1 MRKAN
6 CWLRLMLM
14 FPLLTACGGDGEPL
28 VCIGPACFTDV
39 AFTPQDG
46 TFPDARQSADVVA
59 TDVPLPNDH
68 QVTLPDLPDSAVPLD
83 GVLDDSKSWS
93 DLDLVLPDTPLLDK
107 LTPEDATS
115 TDIPL
120 VDQVPTDIPCNPSCS
135 GLQCGP
141 DGCGGSCGDC
151 NDFLDCTDDSCG
163 PGGLCQFIDNGQ
175 PCEPVEVEDLY
186 FDVVVVGAGTGGVS
200 AAIEAARLGMNVA
213 LLERTDW
220 IGGQMTA
227 AAVSNMDEGLKN
239 RDSGIYKE
247 FIDKI
252 KSHYGA
258 LGKSIG
264 TCYWSNGTYCF
275 EPSVGRT
282 ILEEMVAAEG
292 SSISL
297 YTRATVTDVLTN
309 GSIVQGIAAEVLS
322 GNTSQT
328 YAFHALQTIDAT
340 ETGDVLALS
349 PAPYRL
355 GKGTSYAP
363 QPSSCIQEFT
373 YTAVIRK
380 YGGTPPAGFSIT
392 SPPPGYSATLQD
404 HFESIVVNNGAHWV
418 TGPNEYPADWETH
431 TGYRGMPD
439 STAPGSAQ
447 SSQPELLT
455 RTGVNWANDYPITS
469 GDLENGNW
477 QQVFCEGKLRTLQF
491 LYYAQQILGHS
502 QWSVANDEGYA
513 TQFQMNDNLCSA
525 IPGNL
530 KTLEQN
536 LPVHPYVR
544 EGRRMIGV
552 KLLTAP
558 QIYREAPCPGCAPRA
573 LTTFPSSVA
582 VGDYAVDLH
591 GCHSNSDLEEQFENE
606 GDVPPGFQAGAFQL
620 PMEIFVPSAVDGLL
634 AAEKNLSVTRLVNG
648 AIRLQPITMLTGQ
661 AAGAIAALAIN
672 RGLQPRNLHPAIVQD
687 HLVDQGC
694 MLAVWPFADVPRWHP
709 AWTDI
714 QFTAARELMMGYGES
729 EYAPGDEMSRA
740 MMAVLMTRLFE
751 ISVGPGPPNPTFGDM
766 PKGHWAYDFV
776 EALYAAGLTGG
787 CNVEELLFCPDDP
800 VVRAAA
806 ATFLMKG
813 LGYAADGAPANPYFN
828 DIDPSHWGYP
838 WVQWAAKEGIMEGCG
853 GGKFCPGDPI
863 TRAESAGV
871 ARKTVLLKAD

>member
-1 MRKAN
+1 MLKMN
-6 CWLRLMLM
+6 SWLRLVLM
-14 FPLLTACGGDGEPL
+14 FPLLTACGGGGEEV
-28 VCIGPACFTDV
+28 VCSGPACSQDV
-39 AFTPQDG
+39 AFTPQDA
-46 TFPDARQSADVVA
+46 TSLDAGKPADGLA
-59 TDVPLPNDH
+59 TDGPLPNDH
-68 QVTLPDLPDSAVPLD
+68 LSTLPDLADSNDSPDGMMEDNHL
-83 GVLDDSKSWS
+83 GS
-93 DLDLVLPDTPLLDK
+93 DVELYLPDGKFVDEIAL
-107 LTPEDATS
+107 EDSGTA
-115 TDIPL
+115 DVPL
-120 VDQVPTDIPCNPSCS
+120 VDTGSSDTPCIPDCN
-135 GLQCGP
+135 GLECGP
-141 DGCGGSCGDC
+141 DGCGGDCGGCD
-151 NDFLDCTDDSCG
+151 DSLDCTDDSCG
-163 PGGLCQFIDNGQ
+163 PGGLCQHTDNGQ
-175 PCEPVEVEDLY
+175 PCQPVEVEHLY

-220 IGGQMTA
+220 IGGQMTG
-227 AAVSNMDEGLKN
+227 AAVSNMDEGHKN

-252 KSHYGA
+252 KAHYGA

-275 EPSVGRT
+275 EPSVGRS

-292 SSISL
+292 NSISL
-297 YTRATVTDVLTN
+297 FTRATVTDVLAN
-309 GSIVQGIAAEVLS
+309 GSVVQGVVADVLS
-322 GNTSQT
+322 GNANQP
-328 YAFHALQTIDAT
+328 YAFHAIQTIDAT
-340 ETGDVLALS
+340 ETGDVLALG

-363 QPSSCIQEFT
+363 QPTSCIQEFT

-380 YGGTPPAGFSIT
+380 YGGSPPAGFSIT
-392 SPPPGYSATLQD
+392 SPPPGYSAALQD

-439 STAPGSAQ
+439 SAAPGSAQ

-455 RTGVNWANDYPITS
+455 RTGVNWANDYPITA
-469 GDLENGNW
+469 GDLETSSW

-513 TQFQMNDNLCSA
+513 TQFQLNDNLCSE
-525 IPGNL
+525 IPANL

-558 QIYREAPCPGCAPRA
+558 QIYRQAPCAGCAPRA

-591 GCHSNSDLEEQFENE
+591 GCHSNSDLEQQFENE

-620 PMEIFVPSAVDGLL
+620 PLEVFVPAAVDGLL

-661 AAGAIAALAIN
+661 AAGAIAALAIA

-709 AWTDI
+709 AWADI
-714 QFTAARELMMGYGES
+714 QFTAARELMMGYGET
-729 EYAPGDEMSRA
+729 EYAPDDEMSRA
-740 MMAVLMTRLFE
+740 MMAVLMTRLFD
-751 ISVGPGPPNPTFGDM
+751 IAVGPGPGNPTFGDM
-766 PKGHWAYDFV
+766 PKSHWAYDYV
-776 EALYAAGLTGG
+776 EALYAAGLTSG
-787 CNVEELLFCPDDP
+787 CSLEELLFCPDDP

-813 LGYAADGAPANPYFN
+813 LGYDGEAAPANPYFN
-828 DIDPSHWGYP
+828 DIAPSHWGYP
-838 WVQWAAKEGIMEGCG
+838 WVQWAAKEGIMGGCG
-853 GGKFCPGDPI
+853 GGKFCPDDPI

-871 ARKTVLLKAD
+871 ARKIVMLKAD